1 VVGQV
6 EGSPPAAKLLKDGQ
20 LVGYA
25 FVTGDVVD
33 STGYSGKPINIVV
46 GIDLDGKITGAKLVE
61 HHEPIVL
68 VGIPQAKIE
77 HYINGFIGRRVL
89 DPREATRMPVDI
101 VSGATVTMMVIA
113 DSMTQS
119 AVKIARSRGL
129 GAGAANVASQPAH
142 RTIDQAGSALETWQA
157 LLGDGSVRRLEI
169 TNKELDDL
177 FQRTGNAAAIARPQA
192 GDPNASFVD
201 VYVALASVP
210 TIGRSLLGDAEYD
223 RLRQDMKPGQ
233 QAILVAGDGS
243 YSFRGSGYVRG
254 GIFDRIE
261 VIQSESSIRF
271 RDRNY
276 RRLGAVAA
284 EGAPDFPEIGVFV
297 TPDGSNLDPGTPWR
311 FQLLVQRA
319 TGALDKAFVTT
330 GLDYSTPDKFL
341 NAPVSPV
348 VVAPAAAAPTSAAM
362 KSAAAD
368 NEPPLWQRMWQ
379 ARKFDIAVMLVAI
392 GVLTGIFFFQD
403 ILVKWPRAYERIRLG
418 YLAFTLLWLGW
429 YEHAQL
435 S

>member
-1 VVGQV
+1 MTRRLTASARSRATRPQR
-6 EGSPPAAKLLKDGQ
+6 SCSRGQ

-25 FVTGDVVD
+25 FLTNDVVD
-33 STGYSGKPINIVV
+33 ATGYSGKPINIVV

-68 VGIPQAKIE
+68 VGIPQAKIDR
-77 HYINGFIGRRVL
+77 YINGFVGRRVL
-89 DPREATRMPVDI
+89 DPGEENRMPVDI

-119 AVKIARSRGL
+119 AIKIARSRDL
-129 GAGAANVASQPAH
+129 GGGAANASSEPIH
-142 RTIDQAGSALETWQA
+142 RIIDQTISAVETWQE
-157 LLGDGSVRRLEI
+157 LLGDGAVRRLAI

-177 FQRTGNAAAIARPQA
+177 FQRMGNAAAISRPQA
-192 GDPNASFVD
+192 GDPNTPFVD
-201 VYVALASVP
+201 VYIALASVP
-210 TIGRSLLGDAEYD
+210 SVGRSLLGDAEYD
-223 RLRQDMKPGQ
+223 RLRQDLKPGQ
-233 QAILVAGDGS
+233 QAVLVAGNGP

-261 VIQSESSIRF
+261 LIQSESSIRF

-284 EGAPDFPEIGVFV
+284 EGAPDFPEIGIFV
-297 TPDGSNLDPGTPWR
+297 TPDGSNLDPGAPWR

-341 NAPVSPV
+341 TAPVSP
-348 VVAPAAAAPTSAAM
+348 
-362 KSAAAD
+362 SAAATPWRRPRRHRRRR
-368 NEPPLWQRMWQ
+368 NRWQRQ
-379 ARKFDIAVMLVAI
+379 ITSRRSGSGCGRRGRSTLPSCSSLSACSPVSSSSR
-392 GVLTGIFFFQD
+392 
-403 ILVKWPRAYERIRLG
+403 ILW
-418 YLAFTLLWLGW
+418 
-429 YEHAQL
+429 
-435 S
+435 